1 MVAESENQLPP
12 GPNSHI
18 GCPRPRGQPWTHT
31 AMSKAKCKLRRLYMC
46 NDDDYRR
53 DHKFGGGGGDEGFS
67 EERRMEVIQEICLCM
82 KFETTTTKH
91 L

>member
-1 MVAESENQLPP
+1 
-12 GPNSHI
+12 
-18 GCPRPRGQPWTHT
+18 
-31 AMSKAKCKLRRLYMC
+31 MC

>member
-1 MVAESENQLPP
+1 MMMITEEIINL
-12 GPNSHI
+12 
-18 GCPRPRGQPWTHT
+18 
-31 AMSKAKCKLRRLYMC
+31 
-46 NDDDYRR
+46 
-53 DHKFGGGGGDEGFS
+53 GGGGDEGFS